1 VHDLGLVLVE
11 DKATEREPF
20 RELRL
25 DLLGLLPGMAAG
37 DQVIGLCRLRDYA
50 DRDVN
55 VLARPLGVA
64 AGAA

>member
-1 VHDLGLVLVE
+1 
-11 DKATEREPF
+11 
-20 RELRL
+20 
-25 DLLGLLPGMAAG
+25 MAQG
-37 DQVIGLCRLRDYA
+37 DEVAGLCRLRDYA